1 MARLLALP
9 LLVLAALPAT
19 AAADSPPGDGS
30 IDTAPLRLVFFDGR
44 KQTGSDPATPQEQAV
59 LDRLTSLSPLVTM
72 IKEPPARAAPLF
84 DAKRYDCLVDL
95 RFEGTPPRPDTLS
108 SREQMRID
116 YLYYHLRDTPPPP
129 ATAVRVARHRNMAD
143 WPATLNGIPYAEL
156 IGTNDVVQTVALLK
170 ARRVDYIMTYA
181 GSMITI
187 PEAQTGEV
195 VPVPGLPPARTARV
209 VITCHTSERARAF
222 LQRLDAL
229 TPPPPASPA
238 TAISQ

>member
-19 AAADSPPGDGS
+19 AAIASGDGS
-30 IDTAPLRLVFFDGR
+30 IDTAPLRLVFFDGSKLR
-44 KQTGSDPATPQEQAV
+44 GSEPATPQEQAV
-59 LDRLTSLSPLVTM
+59 LDRLSRLSPLVTM
-72 IKEPPARAAPLF
+72 TEEPAARAAPLF

-95 RFEGTPPRPDTLS
+95 RFDSSRPRPDTLS

-129 ATAVRVARHRNMAD
+129 ATAVRVARHRSMAD

-156 IGTNDVVQTVALLK
+156 VGTNDVVQTVALLK
-170 ARRVDYIMTYA
+170 ARRVDYILVYPGNMPA
-181 GSMITI
+181 V
-187 PEAQTGEV
+187 PEVQTGEV